1 MWGTSDLRPW
11 LDVGIQGS
19 LAWKRASAHQGLS
32 WWEGGPAGWSDTP
45 KCTISDCP
53 EKLTPHS
60 PPTKELENLRSQKKK
75 KKLAPWA
82 EWLWFLH
89 TSTPRLYPWGSKA
102 VMGLRQVSENFD
114 GGGSVDLKTHQLE
127 PPPLRGNWGCLL
139 LPPFTGR
146 GVQVE
151 DAKGSCSLLH
161 TMQISWVVNHVKM
174 SQLASP

>member
-75 KKLAPWA
+75 KLAPWA

-114 GGGSVDLKTHQLE
+114 GGGQCRPENPSAGAPTFERKLGL
-127 PPPLRGNWGCLL
+127 PPSPPLHWEGCA
-139 LPPFTGR
+139 G
-146 GVQVE
+146 
-151 DAKGSCSLLH
+151 
-161 TMQISWVVNHVKM
+161 
-174 SQLASP
+174 